1 MLKQFFAAPSITVN
15 RRFFRFLKANNCRQS
30 FIKNFRDNEIRY
42 RRVHT
47 PVHEDNYF
55 ILAFGWHESP
65 QSVDFWRDL
74 HKKWLTEK
82 ERPSSRTDVPTNSN

>member
-47 PVHEDNYF
+47 PVHEDNYLM
-55 ILAFGWHESP
+55 LAFGWNESP
-65 QSVDFWRDL
+65 QSGHFWCDL
-74 HKKWLTEK
+74 HKKWLNIK
-82 ERPSSRTDVPTNSN
+82 ERLSSRTDAPTNSN